1 MQKFQRIAAAA
12 ALLLAATAH
21 ADEIYKWVDKDGK
34 THYSSN
40 KDEAAGAAT
49 STVKTSPGPTSGPP
63 PSAAAANADIIQR
76 RAPET
81 TTTTLQPPAM
91 PKATNYGSET
101 NAAKCQLAQ
110 DILSGRA
117 KRFSGV
123 PIDAYDRQVA
133 ENDVR
138 TFCK

>member
-1 MQKFQRIAAAA
+1 MHTFRRIATTS
-12 ALLLAATAH
+12 ALLLAAVAH

-40 KDEAAGAAT
+40 RDEAAGAAT
-49 STVKTSPGPTSGPP
+49 RTVKTSPGPASGPP
-63 PSAAAANADIIQR
+63 PSAAAANAEIIQR

-81 TTTTLQPPAM
+81 TTTTLQAPAM
-91 PKATNYGSET
+91 PKATSYGSET

-117 KRFSGV
+117 RRFSGV

-133 ENDVR
+133 ESDVR